1 MQSKVDYTALS
12 RLAIHYAH
20 GIVQGSAELRPELLE
35 YIQER
40 GTHFLPYP
48 GKEFDA
54 EVYNEFYKKILP

>member
-1 MQSKVDYTALS
+1 MQGKVDYTALN

-20 GIVQGSAELRPELLE
+20 GVVQGSAELSPELHE

-40 GTHFLPYP
+40 GIHFLPYP

-54 EVYNEFYKKILP
+54 EIYNEFYKKILP